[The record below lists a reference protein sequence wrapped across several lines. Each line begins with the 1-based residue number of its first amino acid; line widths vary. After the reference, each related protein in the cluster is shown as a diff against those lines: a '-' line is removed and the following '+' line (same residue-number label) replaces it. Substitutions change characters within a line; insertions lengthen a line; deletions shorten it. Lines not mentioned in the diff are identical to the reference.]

1 MPGFG
6 CGVVVFVAA
15 ALAAPG
21 TNAFAYSVEYISGK
35 TQRESTAI
43 TEMSQERCIGMVRLG
58 RMAAVCVERM
68 LTSWSE
74 NWLRPPE
81 SNVLV
86 FGVRPKLCENSG
98 GISSYR

>member
-1 MPGFG
+1 VPGFG

-43 TEMSQERCIGMVRLG
+43 TEMSQERCIGMVRHWSNG
-58 RMAAVCVERM
+58 RGLRGADVDELVRKLVEASGKQCISLRRSAEAV
-68 LTSWSE
+68 
-74 NWLRPPE
+74 
-81 SNVLV
+81 
-86 FGVRPKLCENSG
+86 
-98 GISSYR
+98 